1 MHAPFW
7 YMSWS
12 VFCKWNDVT
21 IESTGNA
28 EKSQMEF
35 EAIALSDLGGCSNRW
50 GVGDSMVNN
59 GVMWVFDSSCIAQLQ
74 IYTTTDSIACNCIVQ
89 SHSSTSKMR
98 PTNHPNFGRLGGW
111 LASSQICFNLTAR
124 LMQLW
129 AMLLVVIWPCSCVTQ
144 LESKTH
150 LTPLLTLETP
160 VKNISVSLVARC
172 VIIHELLIDKN
183 NMAL

>member
-7 YMSWS
+7 NMSWS

-59 GVMWVFDSSCIAQLQ
+59 GVMWVFDSSCITQLQ
-74 IYTTTDSIACNCIVQ
+74 IYITTDSIAGNCMVQ
-89 SHSSTSKMR
+89 SHWSISEMR
-98 PTNHPNFGRLGGW
+98 PTKHPNFALGGW
-111 LASSQICFNLTAR
+111 LASAQICFNLTAR

-129 AMLLVVIWPCSCVTQ
+129 AILLVVIWPCSCVMQ

-150 LTPLLTLETP
+150 LTPLLTLGTP
-160 VKNISVSLVARC
+160 VENTYLC
-172 VIIHELLIDKN
+172 ELSSALCYHTIDW
-183 NMAL
+183 